1 VLQTSPTSRPPALIA
16 DIGGSTSR
24 FALAACGQRP
34 QQVVV
39 VSNANFA
46 TVEAAITQ
54 YLNHVGVRPSAAIL
68 AVAGPIN
75 GEEVALTN
83 RSWHFHKR
91 DLAKRFDLHR
101 LRVINDFEA
110 VAWAVLGFE
119 SADTR
124 PIGGKAKPDAGV
136 KVVLGPGTGLGV
148 AGLVPSCGGWQVVA
162 SEGGHVSFGPGPR
175 EEQRVFDW
183 LWQEYGHVSA
193 EMVLSGAGLRRLYR
207 AVNVGQ
213 SLPDP
218 ETIVAMAKAGDG
230 PARATTSLF
239 TRLLARFAGGLA
251 LTFKATGGV
260 YIAGGVATAIS
271 SMLDE
276 EQFRRAFETHPP
288 HQALLTTIP
297 TFHITCQ
304 EPGLVGCATLVERFA
319 DVDEID

>member
-1 VLQTSPTSRPPALIA
+1 VLQTSPTSRSPVLIA

-46 TVEAAITQ
+46 TVEAAIAQ
-54 YLNHVGVRPSAAIL
+54 YLNHVRVRPRRAIL
-68 AVAGPIN
+68 AVAGPIK

-119 SADTR
+119 PADTR
-124 PIGGKAKPDAGV
+124 PIGGKAKPDDGA

-148 AGLVPSCGGWQVVA
+148 AGLVPSSGGWQVVA

-175 EEQRVFDW
+175 EEQRVFEW
-183 LWQEYGHVSA
+183 LWQECGHVSA
-193 EMVLSGAGLRRLYR
+193 EMVLSGAGLHRLYR

-213 SLPDP
+213 ALPDP
-218 ETIVAMAKAGDG
+218 ETIVAMAKAGDAA
-230 PARATTSLF
+230 ARATTSLF
-239 TRLLARFAGGLA
+239 IRLLGRFAGGLA
-251 LTFKATGGV
+251 LTFKAAGGV
-260 YIAGGVATAIS
+260 YITGGVATALGG
-271 SMLDE
+271 MVDE
-276 EQFRRAFETHPP
+276 EQFRRAFEAHPP
-288 HQALLTTIP
+288 HQALLATIP
-297 TFHITCQ
+297 TFLITCP
-304 EPGLVGCATLVERFA
+304 EPGLVGCAMLVDRFTDA
-319 DVDEID
+319 DEVG

>member
-1 VLQTSPTSRPPALIA
+1 MLIA

-46 TVEAAITQ
+46 TIEAAIGQ
-54 YLNHVGVRPSAAIL
+54 YLNHVDVRPRAAIL
-68 AVAGPIN
+68 AIAGPIN

-119 SADTR
+119 PTDTR
-124 PIGGKAKPDAGV
+124 TIGGKERADDGV

-148 AGLVPSCGGWQVVA
+148 AGLVPSRSGWQVVA

-175 EEQRVFDW
+175 EERRVFDW
-183 LWQEYGHVSA
+183 LWEECGHVSA
-193 EMVLSGAGLRRLYR
+193 EMVLSGAGLHRLYR
-207 AVNVGQ
+207 ALNIGQ
-213 SLPDP
+213 ALPDP
-218 ETIVAMAKAGDG
+218 ETIVAMAKAGDAA
-230 PARATTSLF
+230 ARATTSLF
-239 TRLLARFAGGLA
+239 IRLLGRFAGGLA

-260 YIAGGVATAIS
+260 YITGGVATALNSIV
-271 SMLDE
+271 DE
-276 EQFRRAFETHPP
+276 EQFRRAFEAHPP
-288 HQALLTTIP
+288 HQALLAKIP
-297 TFHITCQ
+297 TFLITCP
-304 EPGLVGCATLVERFA
+304 EPGLLGCAMLVERFTDA
-319 DVDEID
+319 DEVS